1 MYLSAQEV
9 LKLSPDE
16 ASAKAAKGLVMPGKW
31 PSLHHDD
38 EAVWGECQGSG
49 SKPYQVQ
56 VDQSG
61 PTFRCTCPSR
71 KFPCKHGL
79 ALLLLRAQHPD
90 CFAIA
95 EQPAWVS
102 EWLESRRKRVE
113 KQAAKAAESP
123 VEGDNA
129 TKPAP
134 DPVAAARREASR
146 LEQMA
151 AGLADLERWLGDRL
165 RQGLAQLPNQPALW
179 NELAT
184 RMVDAKLPGIA
195 YRLRRIGGWV
205 NRGEQWPARVLG
217 GLGQLQI
224 LIDAFRRLESLPASV
239 QADVRTA
246 LGITVDR
253 DTVLKS
259 GERIADDWLV
269 LGQRIEEES
278 RLWTRRVWLRGAQS
292 GRTALLLDHAHG
304 VRRFEQNYVA
314 STCVG
319 LTLAFFPGNAPLRA
333 LAVDAACAQERLIP
347 ANPPTLDQ
355 VLDALATTLAANP
368 WQWPQPL
375 LYGEGIPCRNG
386 TGWGLQTP
394 DRRLLSLTV
403 SDDHGWILLAESGG
417 KPLTVFG
424 EWDGDTLH
432 PLSAWA
438 GDLVWTEEAA
448 PL

>member
-113 KQAAKAAESP
+113 KQAAKAVESP
-123 VEGDNA
+123 AEGDNA
-129 TKPAP
+129 AKPAP
-134 DPVAAARREASR
+134 DPAAAARREASR

-269 LGQRIEEES
+269 LGQCVEEES
-278 RLWTRRVWLRGAQS
+278 RLWSRRVWLRGGQS
-292 GRTALLLDHAHG
+292 GRMALLLDHAHG
-304 VRRFEQNYVA
+304 IRRFNQNYVT
-314 STCVG
+314 SVCVG
-319 LTLAFFPGNAPLRA
+319 LTLS
-333 LAVDAACAQERLIP
+333 LIH
-347 ANPPTLDQ
+347 
-355 VLDALATTLAANP
+355 
-368 WQWPQPL
+368 
-375 LYGEGIPCRNG
+375 I
-386 TGWGLQTP
+386 
-394 DRRLLSLTV
+394 
-403 SDDHGWILLAESGG
+403 
-417 KPLTVFG
+417 
-424 EWDGDTLH
+424 
-432 PLSAWA
+432 
-438 GDLVWTEEAA
+438 
-448 PL
+448 